1 MISSMNSPDGE
12 TFQARSHNNCD
23 KLKLILFTLLLQY
36 YLTCL
41 HNLHWGYAIL
51 VQGKPGHCL
60 MVMHSWRRAPQY
72 FDCYLRSERNQRQ
85 PDHSG
90 SGRQVGRIAH
100 TTPLAPVGFL
110 TPRSEPRRLLAV
122 DLRLSTTLG
131 LIFHIEWQCLLA
143 QEKRRKVVHNG
154 GRFTT
159 SRLFQRTSQLRL
171 APAAA
176 RRTFNQ
182 GPQV

>member
-23 KLKLILFTLLLQY
+23 KLELILFTLLFQY

-60 MVMHSWRRAPQY
+60 MVMHSWNRAPQY

-85 PDHSG
+85 PDQSG
-90 SGRQVGRIAH
+90 SGRQVGRSVQLH
-100 TTPLAPVGFL
+100 TPPLP
-110 TPRSEPRRLLAV
+110 PS
-122 DLRLSTTLG
+122 RLSHSEVWTAPPAYSRPETLNNPRV
-131 LIFHIEWQCLLA
+131 HISYRVE
-143 QEKRRKVVHNG
+143 V
-154 GRFTT
+154 FIS
-159 SRLFQRTSQLRL
+159 SRQ
-171 APAAA
+171 
-176 RRTFNQ
+176 
-182 GPQV
+182 

>member
-23 KLKLILFTLLLQY
+23 KLELILFTLLFQY

-51 VQGKPGHCL
+51 VQGKPSHCL
-60 MVMHSWRRAPQY
+60 MVMHSWNRAPQY

-100 TTPLAPVGFL
+100 RHTA
-110 TPRSEPRRLLAV
+110 RSC
-122 DLRLSTTLG
+122 RLS
-131 LIFHIEWQCLLA
+131 HSE
-143 QEKRRKVVHNG
+143 V
-154 GRFTT
+154 
-159 SRLFQRTSQLRL
+159 
-171 APAAA
+171 
-176 RRTFNQ
+176 
-182 GPQV
+182 